1 MFSFAK
7 ANPVVFPESFPVHV
21 LCYPSINMCL
31 KYLSEK
37 YAINVKKMLKPPD
50 EFNGGQLEYLRK
62 TFYDDIPNMRS
73 LLYDDKG
80 KKKSFITWRT
90 MA

>member
-21 LCYPSINMCL
+21 LCNPSMCL